1 MVVNFFSSPSLPRP
15 NGDDDDDDDDA
26 FLPLGDH
33 RSFQIRENLL

>member
-15 NGDDDDDDDDA
+15 NGDDDDDDA